1 MNNFIKIE
9 YLFWKLKLT
18 LERFILIVHKEDA
31 IFAMNFGKMQCALW
45 TYTED
50 AIFTLNF
57 MKVQCLLWLSGRCNV
72 HLRFKCQ
79 RLFSHIGIA
88 QKISIVLSFGRLLK
102 FVFKFICN
110 LQPFLIRKCLNF
122 SWSLSKYF
130 KFLTKFNFLLNVV
143 QKIRS
148 VLFYKIKLFNG
159 GFLKN
164 KVYSY
169 PLNAPF

>member
-45 TYTED
+45 TYMED

-72 HLRFKCQ
+72 HLR
-79 RLFSHIGIA
+79 IA
-88 QKISIVLSFGRLLK
+88 QKISIVPSFGRLFK
-102 FVFKFICN
+102 FLFKFICN
-110 LQPFLIRKCLNF
+110 LQPLLIRKCLNF

-130 KFLTKFNFLLNVV
+130 KFLTKLNFLLNVV

-148 VLFYKIKLFNG
+148 VLFYQIKLFNG

-164 KVYSY
+164 KVYSN

>member
-1 MNNFIKIE
+1 
-9 YLFWKLKLT
+9 L
-18 LERFILIVHKEDA
+18 
-31 IFAMNFGKMQCALW
+31 
-45 TYTED
+45 
-50 AIFTLNF
+50 
-57 MKVQCLLWLSGRCNV
+57 GRCNV
-72 HLRFKCQ
+72 HYELIRKMQYLLWTLWRCNVCCDFREDAMFKCQ
-79 RLFSHIGIA
+79 RLFLHIGIA

-110 LQPFLIRKCLNF
+110 LQPFLIRKFLNF

-143 QKIRS
+143 QKIIS
-148 VLFYKIKLFNG
+148 VLFYQIKLFNG

>member
-45 TYTED
+45 TYMED

-57 MKVQCLLWLSGRCNV
+57 MKVQCLMWLSGRYNV
-72 HLRFKCQ
+72 HLR
-79 RLFSHIGIA
+79 IA
-88 QKISIVLSFGRLLK
+88 QKILIVLSFGRLFK
-102 FVFKFICN
+102 FLFKFIFN
-110 LQPFLIRKCLNF
+110 LQPLLIRKCLNF

-130 KFLTKFNFLLNVV
+130 KFLTKLNFLLNVV

-148 VLFYKIKLFNG
+148 VLFYQIKLFNG

-164 KVYSY
+164 KVYSN

>member
-45 TYTED
+45 TYMED

-72 HLRFKCQ
+72 HLR
-79 RLFSHIGIA
+79 IA
-88 QKISIVLSFGRLLK
+88 QKISIVLSFGRLFK

-110 LQPFLIRKCLNF
+110 LQPLLIRKCLNF

-130 KFLTKFNFLLNVV
+130 KFLTKLNFLLNVV

-148 VLFYKIKLFNG
+148 VLFYQIKLFNG

-164 KVYSY
+164 KVYSN

>member
-31 IFAMNFGKMQCALW
+31 IFAMNFW
-45 TYTED
+45 ED
-50 AIFTLNF
+50 AMCTMNWYGRCNVQYTLNF

-72 HLRFKCQ
+72 HLR
-79 RLFSHIGIA
+79 IA
-88 QKISIVLSFGRLLK
+88 QKISIVLSFGRLFK

-110 LQPFLIRKCLNF
+110 LQPLLIRKCLNF

-130 KFLTKFNFLLNVV
+130 KFLTKLNFLLNVV

-148 VLFYKIKLFNG
+148 VLFYQIKLFNG

-164 KVYSY
+164 KVYSN